1 MCCSASVPDK
11 LPLGHFVF
19 DMGAGQV
26 NGKQDQTVAQHIH
39 SICREII
46 VNCEQTGLFDS
57 HKLSHKAHS
66 FVALNTTQRNNTVL
80 FKYVQI

>member
-1 MCCSASVPDK
+1 MKLCSDVANQVYVVIEVAYEVIRDIMCCSASVPDK

-26 NGKQDQTVAQHIH
+26 DGQQDQTVAQHIH

-46 VNCEQTGLFDS
+46 VNRDQ
-57 HKLSHKAHS
+57 
-66 FVALNTTQRNNTVL
+66 
-80 FKYVQI
+80 

>member
-26 NGKQDQTVAQHIH
+26 NGEQDQTVAQHIH
-39 SICREII
+39 SICGEII
-46 VNCEQTGLFDS
+46 VNCEQTRFFLI
-57 HKLSHKAHS
+57 LTS
-66 FVALNTTQRNNTVL
+66 FHTELKQDN
-80 FKYVQI
+80 KYYSFHLLVI